1 MKLKR
6 NLVGIS
12 GRLRKFDQLAN
23 DDLIL
28 TTGDVFYYQ
37 DVLEGDVSF
46 YSSSN
51 SDEELQLQVTSAK
64 KKNQKYF

>member
-51 SDEELQLQVTSAK
+51 SDQELQLQVTSAK